1 MLIQLLLDYMSQ
13 VLADPLIAS
22 IPPFPAEVSAALAG
36 VQDGMA
42 YLEDQVFVLGIL
54 VPFEALAF
62 VIALWQAVL
71 VVWVAI
77 LLVRVVLR
85 IVGR

>member
-13 VLADPLIAS
+13 VLADPLIVS
-22 IPPFPAEVSAALAG
+22 IPPFPAEISTALTG

-42 YLEDQVFVLGIL
+42 YLADQVFVLGIL
-54 VPFEALAF
+54 VPFEAFAI
-62 VIALWQAVL
+62 VIGVWQAVL
-71 VVWVAI
+71 VIWAAI
-77 LLVRVVLR
+77 LLLRVVLR